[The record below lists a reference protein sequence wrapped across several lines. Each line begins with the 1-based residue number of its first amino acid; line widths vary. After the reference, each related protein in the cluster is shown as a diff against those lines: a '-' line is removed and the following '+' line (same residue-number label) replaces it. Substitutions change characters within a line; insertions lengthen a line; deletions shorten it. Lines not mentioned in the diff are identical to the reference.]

1 MFSKKLLS
9 FHFIVWSIR
18 LYIPRKICCVG
29 VFFNQIISSVLKTMF
44 GFLLFL
50 VVSYSAL
57 FTVVTIEKCKPDGYD
72 DCYIFPWRSW
82 GSCTGNCGHQKQN
95 RKRFFC
101 CRVDAIPHNLENC
114 LKHCNFSNAFE
125 TFQNQ
130 TCPVCKNGGTV
141 LSASSPCVC
150 GSRYKGD
157 CCEGR
162 YNSESLRFVDF
173 IHFFAKSR
181 LICLLLILQTLLVL
195 SHWWDL

>member
-1 MFSKKLLS
+1 
-9 FHFIVWSIR
+9 
-18 LYIPRKICCVG
+18 
-29 VFFNQIISSVLKTMF
+29 MF

-57 FTVVTIEKCKPDGYD
+57 FTVVTIEQCKPDGYD

-101 CRVDAIPHNLENC
+101 CRVDVIPHNLENC

-130 TCPVCKNGGTV
+130 TCLVCKNGGTV

-162 YNSESLRFVDF
+162 YNSESLCFVDF
-173 IHFFAKSR
+173 IHF
-181 LICLLLILQTLLVL
+181 LQKV
-195 SHWWDL
+195 D

>member
-18 LYIPRKICCVG
+18 LYIPRKICCVF
-29 VFFNQIISSVLKTMF
+29 FFNQIISSVLKTMF
-44 GFLLFL
+44 GYLLFL

-57 FTVVTIEKCKPDGYD
+57 FTVVTIEQCKPDGYD

-101 CRVDAIPHNLENC
+101 CRVIPHNLENC

-125 TFQNQ
+125 KFQNQ
-130 TCPVCKNGGTV
+130 TCLVCKNGGTV

-162 YNSESLRFVDF
+162 YNSESLCFVDF
-173 IHFFAKSR
+173 IHF
-181 LICLLLILQTLLVL
+181 LQRVDWYVFYLFYKLF
-195 SHWWDL
+195 